1 MEDFNNEKVSLHSA
15 GGGGGETSGLKKKS
29 NYVSFVLSPI

>member
-15 GGGGGETSGLKKKS
+15 GGGGERLAVWKKKS